1 MYLIFLIR
9 VNCGAALNHSQ
20 KQTRNPSTVWRC
32 CQAAFLA
39 STACSAN
46 SMHIILTVW
55 VGRWLLFAMLGI
67 WICFECFA
75 ELDGVLSVARCVI
88 VHHQCHTCTCIRC
101 AHWFSSD
108 SLSLQ
113 HILRGRSRQKHAT
126 MKRLGTNDR
135 RAITKMLK
143 RSRLKR
149 LSRLAHQLSVQL
161 SPIPPA
167 TLSCRTHTRK
177 SKNLVWNVNDHFR
190 FFGCSLAPLMSI
202 PRAATSV
209 ATINFMAP
217 DFNSPSA

>member
-20 KQTRNPSTVWRC
+20 KQARNPSTVWRC

-67 WICFECFA
+67 WIFFECFA

-101 AHWFSSD
+101 AHWFSD

-113 HILRGRSRQKHAT
+113 HILKIETCNYQTARHKWSQ
-126 MKRLGTNDR
+126 
-135 RAITKMLK
+135 
-143 RSRLKR
+143 SYY
-149 LSRLAHQLSVQL
+149 
-161 SPIPPA
+161 
-167 TLSCRTHTRK
+167 
-177 SKNLVWNVNDHFR
+177 KNVEAL
-190 FFGCSLAPLMSI
+190 
-202 PRAATSV
+202 TSHE
-209 ATINFMAP
+209 TQ
-217 DFNSPSA
+217 